1 MEVAQVKNKIRFDKT
16 HRLRPKKIEEGDW
29 VLVYDNNLD
38 NQHKTTRK
46 FARRWFGPYVVTS
59 ANDNATYHLA
69 ELDGSR
75 LAIPIAGKRVKIF
88 KKRQDENPDLNDL
101 DDEKGGAEPANN
113 PLFHIWVCGA

>member
-1 MEVAQVKNKIRFDKT
+1 M
-16 HRLRPKKIEEGDW
+16 
-29 VLVYDNNLD
+29 VYDNSLN
-38 NQHKTTRK
+38 NQHRMTRK

-88 KKRQDENPDLNDL
+88 KKRQDEGPNLDDLNNEDSTTGPTNVSEV
-101 DDEKGGAEPANN
+101 DEDMEE
-113 PLFHIWVCGA
+113 ID